1 MLNDSAT
8 LQLQGEKIPLGAFA
22 DAMLHFRGLI
32 VALSGTVPGGRDV
45 DWFVADLVYG
55 SAQATIRG
63 EVRPGREAVVD
74 QVIRAYDRLG
84 AHLDK
89 ADLIIYEPRV
99 VKEARALTGIL
110 NGQVDGLLFQ
120 TALHD
125 WIIRKPRHEGK
136 RVSSPWSVV
145 GASEAY
151 GAIEGRVQ
159 TLTNRGGLRFTMYD
173 TLDDRA
179 VSCYVSEGQEHTMVG
194 IWGKRVLVEGLIS
207 REPVSGRPVAVR
219 QITSITELPERG
231 PGSFRDARG
240 IIPLR
245 PGGLLPEEAVRRVR
259 DA

>member
-8 LQLQGEKIPLGAFA
+8 LQLQGEKIPLRAFA

-32 VALSGTVPGGRDV
+32 AALSDGIPGGREVEWVV
-45 DWFVADLVYG
+45 DDLANG
-55 SAQATIRG
+55 SATATIRG
-63 EVRPGREAVVD
+63 EVLPGRESIVD
-74 QVIRAYDRLG
+74 QVVRAYDSLG

-89 ADLIIYEPRV
+89 ADLSEYQPRV
-99 VKEARALTGIL
+99 VKEAMALTGIL
-110 NGQVDGLLFQ
+110 NGKVDGLLFQ

-125 WIIRKPRHEGK
+125 WIIRKPRHEDH
-136 RVSSPWSVV
+136 VASSAWSVV
-145 GASEAY
+145 GAREAY

-159 TLTNRGGLRFTMYD
+159 TLTNRGKLRFTMYD

-179 VSCYVSEGQEHTMVG
+179 VSCYVDEGQEHTMVG
-194 IWGKRVLVEGLIS
+194 IWGKRVIVAGLVS
-207 REPVSGRPVAVR
+207 REPATGRPVAVR

-245 PGGLLPEEAVRRVR
+245 PGGLLPEEAVRRMR

>member
-8 LQLQGEKIPLGAFA
+8 LQLQGDKIPLDSFA

-32 VALSGTVPGGRDV
+32 VALSSGIPGGQQV
-45 DWFVADLVYG
+45 EWLVEDLARG
-55 SAQATIRG
+55 SATATIRG
-63 EVRPGREAVVD
+63 EVRPGRELVVD
-74 QVIRAYDRLG
+74 QVIRAYDSLG
-84 AHLDK
+84 GHLDRE
-89 ADLIIYEPRV
+89 DLSQYQPRV

-110 NGQVDGLLFQ
+110 DGKVDGLLFQ

-125 WIIRKPRHEGK
+125 WIIRKPRRAG
-136 RVSSPWSVV
+136 RVVSSPWSVV

-151 GAIEGRVQ
+151 GTIEGRVQ
-159 TLTNRGGLRFTMYD
+159 TLTSRGSLRFTLYD

-179 VSCYVSEGQEHTMVG
+179 VSCYVKEGDEHIMLG
-194 IWGKRVLVEGLIS
+194 IWGKRALVQGLVS
-207 REPVSGRPVAVR
+207 RESKTGHPVAVR
-219 QITSITELPERG
+219 SITSITELPERG

-240 IIPLR
+240 VIPLQ